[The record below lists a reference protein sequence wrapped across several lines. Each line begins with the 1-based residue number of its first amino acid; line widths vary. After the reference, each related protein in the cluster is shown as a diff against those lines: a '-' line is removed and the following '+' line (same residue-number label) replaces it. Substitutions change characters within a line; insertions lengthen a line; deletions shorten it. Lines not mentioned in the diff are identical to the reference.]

1 MKTLSV
7 SSTAVRFKHIQGVRE
22 NMIRL
27 NTCATGIALALSGT
41 ALAAPTA
48 PSIDMYGSNN
58 LQFSK
63 IELAMETTSGYNDM
77 VKYHDKAKIAV
88 KFNQWSG
95 TSGDTYNIYF
105 DGVKVATGAIT
116 GSQTTASFEYG
127 QGGLYQME
135 IEACDATGCS
145 KSAPAQITIA
155 DTDGSHLAP
164 LVMNID
170 PNNKTYNT
178 DPNTV
183 VGTYFVEWGIYGR
196 DYTVDNLPAD
206 NLTHIL
212 YGFIPVCGPNESVKS
227 VGGNSY
233 NALMTACNGV
243 NDYEVVIHD
252 PWAAFQKSFNQAG
265 HEYSTPIKGNY
276 AMMMALKQRNP
287 DLKIIPSIGGWT
299 LSDPFFDFTTKANR
313 DTFVASVKKFL
324 NTWKFYDGVDI
335 DWEFPGGGGA
345 APDLGDPVNDGPAY
359 IALMAELRAM
369 LDELE
374 AETGRTYELTSAIGV
389 GYDKIEDVNYGE
401 AIQYMDYIFAMTYDF
416 YGGWNNVLGHQ
427 TALNCGNFM
436 RPGQCDGS
444 GIDENGEPYKGP
456 AYTTDNGIQLLLAQG
471 VPANKLVVGTAMYGR
486 GWEGV
491 LPSTLSDPS
500 DPMTGVGNGKLKG
513 STAQGVWEDGVIDYK
528 GIKAN
533 MLGANNQGINGFE
546 YGYDEM
552 AEAPYV
558 WNRTSGQLIT
568 FDDDRSVKAKG
579 AYVRSLGLA
588 GLFSWEI
595 DADNGDILNAMHEG
609 LAGGTTNPV
618 NRKPTA
624 SAGADI
630 TVEGPAS
637 VTLDGSA
644 SKDSDGTIASY
655 AWTQTSGTAVALT
668 NANAAVASFDVVE
681 VAQTET
687 LTFSLT
693 VIDNEGATSTDSVV
707 VTVTAKDTG
716 PVNTAPVA
724 AISAPAEVNAGDVVV
739 VDASGSTDADNNT
752 LTFTWDVP
760 AGLDTTVQGASVS
773 FVAAEY
779 TQDTLLNFSV
789 TVSDGTETSVASA
802 SVKVLKTTTGGGT
815 CSNAWD
821 ANTIYNGGD
830 QVTQGNTLWEAKWWT
845 KGDDPSQSG
854 QWGVWKEVGPAS
866 CAN

>member
-1 MKTLSV
+1 
-7 SSTAVRFKHIQGVRE
+7 
-22 NMIRL
+22 MIRI
-27 NTCATGIALALSGT
+27 NTCAASIALALSGT

-63 IELAMETTSGYNDM
+63 IELAMETTSGYNQM
-77 VKYHDKAKIAV
+77 VKYHDKAKVDV

-95 TSGDTYNIYF
+95 TSGNTYNIYF
-105 DGVKVATGAIT
+105 DGVKVATGPIT

-127 QGGLYQME
+127 QGGLFEME
-135 IEACDATGCS
+135 IEACDETGCS

-155 DTDGSHLAP
+155 DTDGAHLAP
-164 LVMNID
+164 LAMNVD
-170 PNNKTYNT
+170 PNNKSYNT

-196 DYTVDNLPAD
+196 DYTIDNLPAD

-212 YGFIPVCGPNESVKS
+212 YGFIPICGPNESVKS

-233 NALMTACNGV
+233 NALMTACQGV

-252 PWAAFQKSFNQAG
+252 PWAAFQKSFPQAG
-265 HEYSTPIKGNY
+265 HEYSSPIKGNY

-345 APDLGDPVNDGPAY
+345 APELGDPVNDGPAY
-359 IALMAELRAM
+359 IALMAELRVM

-374 AETGRTYELTSAIGV
+374 AENGRTYELTSAIGV
-389 GYDKIEDVNYGE
+389 GHDKIEDVDYGD

-444 GIDENGEPYKGP
+444 GLDENGEPYTGP
-456 AYTTDNGIQLLLAQG
+456 AYTTDNGIQLLLEQG

-491 LPSTLSDPS
+491 LPSSLSDPS

-513 STAQGVWEDGVIDYK
+513 SSAQGVWEDGVIDYK

-609 LAGGTTNPV
+609 LAGGTTDPV

-624 SAGADI
+624 AAGADQS
-630 TVEGPAS
+630 VEGPAS
-637 VTLDGSA
+637 VSLDGSA

-655 AWTQTSGTAVALT
+655 VWSQVSGTAVTLA
-668 NANAAVASFDVVE
+668 NGNAAVASFDVVE
-681 VAQTET
+681 VTQQET
-687 LTFSLT
+687 LTFNLT
-693 VIDNEGATSTDSVV
+693 VTDNEGATSTDTVV
-707 VTVTAKDTG
+707 VTVNPKDTG

-724 AISAPAEVNAGDVVV
+724 VITAPSEVNAGDVVV
-739 VDASGSTDADNNT
+739 VDASASSDADQDT
-752 LTFTWDVP
+752 LAFTWDVP
-760 AGLDTTVQGASVS
+760 AGINATVQGALVS

-779 TQDTLLNFSV
+779 TQDTTLNFSV
-789 TVSDGTETSVASA
+789 TVSDGTETSVAA
-802 SVKVLKTTTGGGT
+802 TSVKVLKKTTGGGT
-815 CSNAWD
+815 CTNAWD
-821 ANTIYNGGD
+821 SSAVYTGGD
-830 QVTQGNTLWEAKWWT
+830 QVTQGGKVWEAKWWT
-845 KGDDPSQSG
+845 TGEDPTTAG
-854 QWGVWKEVGPAS
+854 QWGVWKEIGPAS

>member
-1 MKTLSV
+1 
-7 SSTAVRFKHIQGVRE
+7 
-22 NMIRL
+22 MIRI
-27 NTCATGIALALSGT
+27 NTCAASIALALSGT

-63 IELAMETTSGYNDM
+63 IELAMETISGYNQM
-77 VKYHDKAKIAV
+77 VKYHDKAKVDV

-95 TSGDTYNIYF
+95 TSGNTYNIYF
-105 DGVKVATGAIT
+105 DGVKVATGPIT

-127 QGGLYQME
+127 QGGLFEME
-135 IEACDATGCS
+135 IEACDETGCS

-164 LVMNID
+164 LAMNVD
-170 PNNKTYNT
+170 PNNKSYNT

-196 DYTVDNLPAD
+196 DYTIDNLPAD

-212 YGFIPVCGPNESVKS
+212 YGFIPICGPNESVKS

-233 NALMTACNGV
+233 NALMAACQGV

-252 PWAAFQKSFNQAG
+252 PWAAFQKSFPQAG
-265 HEYSTPIKGNY
+265 HEYSSPIKGNY

-359 IALMAELRAM
+359 IALMAELRVM

-374 AETGRTYELTSAIGV
+374 AENGRTYELTSAIGV
-389 GYDKIEDVNYGE
+389 GHDKIEDVDYGD

-444 GIDENGEPYKGP
+444 GLDENGEPYTGP
-456 AYTTDNGIQLLLAQG
+456 AYTADNGIQLLLEQG

-491 LPSTLSDPS
+491 LPSSLSDPS

-513 STAQGVWEDGVIDYK
+513 SSAQGVWEDGVIDYK

-609 LAGGTTNPV
+609 LAGGTTDPV

-624 SAGADI
+624 AAGADQS
-630 TVEGPAS
+630 VEGPAS
-637 VTLDGSA
+637 VSLDGSA

-655 AWTQTSGTAVALT
+655 VWSQVSGTAVTL
-668 NANAAVASFDVVE
+668 ANGNTAVANFDVIE
-681 VAQTET
+681 VTQQET

-693 VIDNEGATSTDSVV
+693 VTDNEGATSTDTVV
-707 VTVTAKDTG
+707 VTVNPKDTG

-724 AISAPAEVNAGDVVV
+724 VVTAQAKANAGDVVV
-739 VDASGSTDADNNT
+739 VDASASSDADQDT
-752 LTFTWDVP
+752 LAFTWDVP
-760 AGLDTTVQGASVS
+760 AGINATVQGALVS
-773 FVAAEY
+773 FVATEY
-779 TQDTLLNFSV
+779 TQDTTLNFSV
-789 TVSDGTETSVASA
+789 TVSDGTETSVAA
-802 SVKVLKTTTGGGT
+802 TSVKILKKTTGGGT
-815 CSNAWD
+815 CTNAWD
-821 ANTIYNGGD
+821 SSAVYTGGD
-830 QVTQGNTLWEAKWWT
+830 QVTQGGKVWEAKWWT
-845 KGDDPSQSG
+845 TGEDPTTAG
-854 QWGVWKEVGPAS
+854 QWGVWKEIGPAS

>member
-1 MKTLSV
+1 
-7 SSTAVRFKHIQGVRE
+7 
-22 NMIRL
+22 
-27 NTCATGIALALSGT
+27 
-41 ALAAPTA
+41 
-48 PSIDMYGSNN
+48 MYGSNN

-95 TSGDTYNIYF
+95 TAGDTYNIYF

-164 LVMNID
+164 LTMNID

-212 YGFIPVCGPNESVKS
+212 YGFIPICGPNESVKS
-227 VGGNSY
+227 VGGNSF
-233 NALMTACNGV
+233 NALMTACKGV

-345 APDLGDPVNDGPAY
+345 AADLGDPVNDGPAY

-389 GYDKIEDVNYGE
+389 GYDKIEDVNYGD

-491 LPSTLSDPS
+491 LPSTLTDPN

-546 YGYDEM
+546 YGYDDQ

-609 LAGGTTNPV
+609 LAGGTTDPV

-624 SAGADI
+624 SAGADQS
-630 TVEGPAS
+630 VEGPAS
-637 VTLDGSA
+637 VSLDGSA

-655 AWTQTSGTAVALT
+655 AWSQVSGTAVTLA
-668 NANAAVASFDVVE
+668 NVNAAVASFDVVE
-681 VAQTET
+681 VTQQET

-693 VIDNEGATSTDSVV
+693 VTDNEGATSTDTVV
-707 VTVTAKDTG
+707 VTVTPKNTD

-724 AISAPAEVNAGDVVV
+724 AVSAPAEVNAGDVVV
-739 VDASGSTDADNNT
+739 VDASGSTDADNDT
-752 LTFTWDVP
+752 LSFTWNVP
-760 AGLDTTVQGASVS
+760 AELNATVQGASVS
-773 FVAAEY
+773 FVAGEY
-779 TQDTLLNFSV
+779 TQDTLFNFSV
-789 TVSDGTETSVASA
+789 TVSDGSETSVAST
-802 SVKVLKTTTGGGT
+802 SVKVLKKTTGGST
-815 CSNAWD
+815 CNNAWD
-821 ANTIYNGGD
+821 ANTVYTGGD

-854 QWGVWKEVGPAS
+854 QWGVWKEIGPAN

>member
-1 MKTLSV
+1 
-7 SSTAVRFKHIQGVRE
+7 
-22 NMIRL
+22 MIRI
-27 NTCATGIALALSGT
+27 NTCAASIALALSGT

-63 IELAMETTSGYNDM
+63 IELAMETISGYNQM
-77 VKYHDKAKIAV
+77 VKYHDKAKVDV

-95 TSGDTYNIYF
+95 TSGNTYNIYF
-105 DGVKVATGAIT
+105 DGVKVATGPIT
-116 GSQTTASFEYG
+116 GSQTTASFEYS
-127 QGGLYQME
+127 QGGLFEME
-135 IEACDATGCS
+135 IEACDETGCS

-164 LVMNID
+164 LAMNVD
-170 PNNKTYNT
+170 PNNKSYNT

-196 DYTVDNLPAD
+196 DYTIDNLPAD

-212 YGFIPVCGPNESVKS
+212 YGFIPICGPNESVKS

-233 NALMTACNGV
+233 NALMAACQGV

-252 PWAAFQKSFNQAG
+252 PWAAFQKSFPQAG
-265 HEYSTPIKGNY
+265 HEYSSPIKGNY

-359 IALMAELRAM
+359 IALMAELRVM

-374 AETGRTYELTSAIGV
+374 AENGRTYELTSAIGV
-389 GYDKIEDVNYGE
+389 GHDKIEDVDYGD

-444 GIDENGEPYKGP
+444 GLDENGEPYTGP
-456 AYTTDNGIQLLLAQG
+456 AYTADNGIQLLLEQG

-491 LPSTLSDPS
+491 LPSSLSDPS

-513 STAQGVWEDGVIDYK
+513 SSAQGVWEDGVIDYK

-609 LAGGTTNPV
+609 LAGGTTDPV

-624 SAGADI
+624 AAGADQS
-630 TVEGPAS
+630 VEGPAS
-637 VTLDGSA
+637 VSLDGSA

-655 AWTQTSGTAVALT
+655 VWSQVSGTAVTL
-668 NANAAVASFDVVE
+668 ANGNTAVANFDVIE
-681 VAQTET
+681 VTQQET

-693 VIDNEGATSTDSVV
+693 VTDNEGATSTDTVV
-707 VTVTAKDTG
+707 VTVNPKDTG

-724 AISAPAEVNAGDVVV
+724 VVTAQAKANAGDVVV
-739 VDASGSTDADNNT
+739 VDASASSDADQDT
-752 LTFTWDVP
+752 LAFTWDVP
-760 AGLDTTVQGASVS
+760 AGINATVQGALVS

-779 TQDTLLNFSV
+779 TQDTTLNFSV
-789 TVSDGTETSVASA
+789 TVSDGTETSVAA
-802 SVKVLKTTTGGGT
+802 TSVKILKKTTGGGT
-815 CSNAWD
+815 CTNAWD
-821 ANTIYNGGD
+821 SSAVYTGGD
-830 QVTQGNTLWEAKWWT
+830 QVTQGGKVWEAKWWT
-845 KGDDPSQSG
+845 TGEDPTTAG
-854 QWGVWKEVGPAS
+854 QWGVWKEIGPAS

>member
-1 MKTLSV
+1 
-7 SSTAVRFKHIQGVRE
+7 
-22 NMIRL
+22 MIRF
-27 NTCATGIALALSGT
+27 NTCAASIALALSGT

-63 IELAMETTSGYNDM
+63 IELAMETTSGYNQM
-77 VKYHDKAKIAV
+77 VKYHDKAKVDV

-95 TSGDTYNIYF
+95 TSGNTYNIYF
-105 DGVKVATGAIT
+105 DGVKVATGPIT

-127 QGGLYQME
+127 QGGLFDME
-135 IEACDATGCS
+135 IEACDETGCS
-145 KSAPAQITIA
+145 KSAPAKITIA
-155 DTDGSHLAP
+155 DTDGAHLAP
-164 LVMNID
+164 LAMNID
-170 PNNKTYNT
+170 PNNKSYNT

-212 YGFIPVCGPNESVKS
+212 YGFIPICGPNESVKS

-233 NALMTACNGV
+233 NALMTACQGV

-252 PWAAFQKSFNQAG
+252 PWAAFQKSFPQAG
-265 HEYSTPIKGNY
+265 HEYSSPIKGNY

-374 AETGRTYELTSAIGV
+374 AENGRTYELTSAIGV
-389 GYDKIEDVNYGE
+389 GHDKIEDVNYGD

-444 GIDENGEPYKGP
+444 GIDESGKPYTGP
-456 AYTTDNGIQLLLAQG
+456 AYTTDNGIQLLLQQG

-609 LAGGTTNPV
+609 LAGGTTEPV
-618 NRKPTA
+618 NKKPTA
-624 SAGADI
+624 SAGADQS
-630 TVEGPAS
+630 VEGPAS
-637 VTLDGSA
+637 VSLDGSA
-644 SKDSDGTIASY
+644 SKDSDGTIATY
-655 AWTQTSGTAVALT
+655 AWSQVSGTAVTLA

-681 VAQTET
+681 VAQQET

-693 VIDNEGATSTDSVV
+693 VTDNEGATSTDTVV
-707 VTVTAKDTG
+707 VTVNPKDAG

-724 AISAPAEVNAGDVVV
+724 VVTAPAEVNAGDVVV
-739 VDASGSTDADNNT
+739 VNASASSDADQDT

-760 AGLDTTVQGASVS
+760 AGIDATVQGASVS

-779 TQDTLLNFSV
+779 TQDTVLNFSV
-789 TVSDGTETSVASA
+789 TVSDGTDTSVAVA
-802 SVKVLKTTTGGGT
+802 SVKVLKKTTDGGT
-815 CSNAWD
+815 CTNAWD
-821 ANTIYNGGD
+821 SSAVYTGGD
-830 QVTQGNTLWEAKWWT
+830 QVTQAGKVWEAKWWT
-845 KGDDPSQSG
+845 KGDDPVNSG
-854 QWGVWKEVGPAS
+854 EWGVWKEVGPAN

>member
-1 MKTLSV
+1 
-7 SSTAVRFKHIQGVRE
+7 
-22 NMIRL
+22 MIRI
-27 NTCATGIALALSGT
+27 NTCAASIALALSGT

-63 IELAMETTSGYNDM
+63 IELAMETTSGYNQM
-77 VKYHDKAKIAV
+77 VKYHDKAKVDV

-95 TSGDTYNIYF
+95 TSGNTYNIYF
-105 DGVKVATGAIT
+105 DGVKVATGPIT

-127 QGGLYQME
+127 QGGLFEME
-135 IEACDATGCS
+135 IEACDETGCS

-155 DTDGSHLAP
+155 DTDGAHLAP
-164 LVMNID
+164 LAMNVD
-170 PNNKTYNT
+170 PNNKSYNT

-196 DYTVDNLPAD
+196 DYTIDNLPAD

-212 YGFIPVCGPNESVKS
+212 YGFIPICGPNESVKS

-233 NALMTACNGV
+233 NALMTACQGV

-252 PWAAFQKSFNQAG
+252 PWAAFQKSFPQAG
-265 HEYSTPIKGNY
+265 HEYSSPIKGNY

-359 IALMAELRAM
+359 IALMAELRVM

-374 AETGRTYELTSAIGV
+374 AENGRTYELTSAIGV
-389 GYDKIEDVNYGE
+389 GHDKIEDVDYGD

-444 GIDENGEPYKGP
+444 GLDENGEPYTGP
-456 AYTTDNGIQLLLAQG
+456 AYTTDNGIQLLLEQG

-491 LPSTLSDPS
+491 LPSSLSDPS

-513 STAQGVWEDGVIDYK
+513 SSAQGVWEDGVIDYK

-609 LAGGTTNPV
+609 LAGGTTDPV

-624 SAGADI
+624 AAGADQS
-630 TVEGPAS
+630 VEGPAS
-637 VTLDGSA
+637 VSLDGSA
-644 SKDSDGTIASY
+644 SKDSDGTIANY
-655 AWTQTSGTAVALT
+655 AWSQVSGPAVTLA
-668 NANAAVASFDVVE
+668 NGNAAVASFDVVE
-681 VAQTET
+681 VTQQET
-687 LTFSLT
+687 LTFNLT
-693 VIDNEGATSTDSVV
+693 VTDNEGATSTDTVV
-707 VTVTAKDTG
+707 VTVNPKDTG

-724 AISAPAEVNAGDVVV
+724 VVTAPSEVNAGDVVV
-739 VDASGSTDADNNT
+739 VDASASSDADQDT
-752 LTFTWDVP
+752 LAFTWDVP
-760 AGLDTTVQGASVS
+760 AGINATVQGALVS

-779 TQDTLLNFSV
+779 TQDTTLNFSV
-789 TVSDGTETSVASA
+789 TVSDGTETSVAATSIN
-802 SVKVLKTTTGGGT
+802 VLKKTTGGGT
-815 CSNAWD
+815 CTNAWD
-821 ANTIYNGGD
+821 SSAVYTGGD
-830 QVTQGNTLWEAKWWT
+830 QVTQGGKVWEAKWWT
-845 KGDDPSQSG
+845 TGEDPTTAG
-854 QWGVWKEVGPAS
+854 QWGVWKEIGPAS

>member
-1 MKTLSV
+1 
-7 SSTAVRFKHIQGVRE
+7 
-22 NMIRL
+22 MIRI
-27 NTCATGIALALSGT
+27 NTCAASIALALSGT

-63 IELAMETTSGYNDM
+63 IELAMETTSGYNQM
-77 VKYHDKAKIAV
+77 VKYNDKAKVDV

-95 TSGDTYNIYF
+95 TSGNTYNIYF
-105 DGVKVATGAIT
+105 DGVKVATGPIT

-127 QGGLYQME
+127 QGGLFEME
-135 IEACDATGCS
+135 IEACDETGCS

-164 LVMNID
+164 LAMNVD
-170 PNNKTYNT
+170 PNNKSYNT
-178 DPNTV
+178 DSNTV

-212 YGFIPVCGPNESVKS
+212 YGFIPICGPNESVKS

-233 NALMTACNGV
+233 NALMTACQGV

-252 PWAAFQKSFNQAG
+252 PWAAFQKSFPQAG
-265 HEYSTPIKGNY
+265 HEYSSPIKGNY

-359 IALMAELRAM
+359 IALMAELRVM

-374 AETGRTYELTSAIGV
+374 AENGRTYELTSAIGV
-389 GYDKIEDVNYGE
+389 GHDKIEDVDYGD

-416 YGGWNNVLGHQ
+416 YGGWNNVFGHQ

-436 RPGQCDGS
+436 RPGQCDGT
-444 GIDENGEPYKGP
+444 GLDENGEQYTGP
-456 AYTTDNGIQLLLAQG
+456 AYTTDNGIQLLLEQG

-491 LPSTLSDPS
+491 LPSSLTDPS

-513 STAQGVWEDGVIDYK
+513 SSAQGVWEDGVIDYK

-609 LAGGTTNPV
+609 LAGGTTEPV

-624 SAGADI
+624 AAGADQS
-630 TVEGPAS
+630 VEGPAS
-637 VTLDGSA
+637 VSLDGSA
-644 SKDSDGTIASY
+644 SKDSDGTITSY
-655 AWTQTSGTAVALT
+655 AWSQVSGTAVTLA

-681 VAQTET
+681 VAQQEV

-693 VIDNEGATSTDSVV
+693 VTDNEGATATDTVV
-707 VTVTAKDTG
+707 VTVAPKDTG

-724 AISAPAEVNAGDVVV
+724 VVTAPAEVNAGDVVV
-739 VDASGSTDADNNT
+739 VDASASSDADQDT

-760 AGLDTTVQGASVS
+760 SGIDATVQGSSVS

-779 TQDTLLNFSV
+779 TQDTTLNFSV
-789 TVSDGTETSVASA
+789 TVSDGTETSVAA
-802 SVKVLKTTTGGGT
+802 TSVKVLKKTTGGT
-815 CSNAWD
+815 CTNAWD
-821 ANTIYNGGD
+821 SGAVYTGGD
-830 QVTQGNTLWEAKWWT
+830 QVTQGGKVWEAKWWT
-845 KGDDPSQSG
+845 TGEDPTTTG
-854 QWGVWKEVGPAS
+854 QWGVWKEIGPAN

>member
-1 MKTLSV
+1 
-7 SSTAVRFKHIQGVRE
+7 
-22 NMIRL
+22 MIRL
-27 NTCATGIALALSGT
+27 NMCATGIALALSGT

-135 IEACDATGCS
+135 IESCDATGCS

-252 PWAAFQKSFNQAG
+252 PWAAFQKSFKQAG

-345 APDLGDPVNDGPAY
+345 AADLGDPVNDGPAY

-546 YGYDEM
+546 YGYDEQ

-609 LAGGTTNPV
+609 LAGGTTDPV

-644 SKDSDGTIASY
+644 SKDSDGTITSY
-655 AWTQTSGTAVALT
+655 AWTQTSGTTVALT
-668 NANAAVASFDVVE
+668 NANTAVASFDVLE

-687 LTFSLT
+687 FTFSLT
-693 VIDNEGATSTDSVV
+693 VTDNEGATSTDSVV
-707 VTVTAKDTG
+707 VTVNAKDTG
-716 PVNTAPVA
+716 PVNTAPDA

-739 VDASGSTDADNNT
+739 VDASGSTDADNDT
-752 LTFTWDVP
+752 LSFTWDVP
-760 AGLDTTVQGASVS
+760 AELNATIQGASVS
-773 FVAAEY
+773 FVAADY

-845 KGDDPSQSG
+845 KGDDPSKSG

>member
-1 MKTLSV
+1 
-7 SSTAVRFKHIQGVRE
+7 
-22 NMIRL
+22 MIRF
-27 NTCATGIALALSGT
+27 NTCAASIALALSGT

-63 IELAMETTSGYNDM
+63 IELAMETTSGYNQM
-77 VKYHDKAKIAV
+77 VKYHDKAKVDV

-95 TSGDTYNIYF
+95 TSGNTYNIYF
-105 DGVKVATGAIT
+105 DGVKVATGPIT

-127 QGGLYQME
+127 QGGLFDME
-135 IEACDATGCS
+135 IEACDETGCS
-145 KSAPAQITIA
+145 KSAPAKITIA
-155 DTDGSHLAP
+155 DTDGAHLAP
-164 LVMNID
+164 LAMNID
-170 PNNKTYNT
+170 PNNKSYNT

-212 YGFIPVCGPNESVKS
+212 YGFIPICGPNESVKS

-233 NALMTACNGV
+233 NALMTACQGV

-252 PWAAFQKSFNQAG
+252 PWAAFQKSFPQAG
-265 HEYSTPIKGNY
+265 HEYSSPIKGNY

-345 APDLGDPVNDGPAY
+345 APELGDPVNDGPAY

-374 AETGRTYELTSAIGV
+374 AENGRTYELTSAIGV
-389 GYDKIEDVNYGE
+389 GHDKIEDVDYGD

-444 GIDENGEPYKGP
+444 GIDEDGKPYTGP
-456 AYTTDNGIQLLLAQG
+456 AYTTDNGIQLLLQQG

-609 LAGGTTNPV
+609 LAGGTTEPV
-618 NRKPTA
+618 NKKPTA
-624 SAGADI
+624 SAGADQS
-630 TVEGPAS
+630 VEGPAS
-637 VTLDGSA
+637 VSLDGSA

-655 AWTQTSGTAVALT
+655 AWSQVSGTAVTLA
-668 NANAAVASFDVVE
+668 NANAVVASFDVVE
-681 VAQTET
+681 VVQQET

-693 VIDNEGATSTDSVV
+693 VTDNEGATSTDTVV
-707 VTVTAKDTG
+707 VTVNPKDTG

-724 AISAPAEVNAGDVVV
+724 VVTAPAEVNAGDVVV
-739 VDASGSTDADNNT
+739 VDASASSDADQDT

-760 AGLDTTVQGASVS
+760 AGIDATVQGASVS
-773 FVAAEY
+773 FLAAEY
-779 TQDTLLNFSV
+779 TQDTILSFSV
-789 TVSDGTETSVASA
+789 TVSDGTDSSVAAA
-802 SVKVLKTTTGGGT
+802 SVKVLKKTTDGGT
-815 CSNAWD
+815 CTNAWD
-821 ANTIYNGGD
+821 SSAVYTGGD
-830 QVTQGNTLWEAKWWT
+830 QVTQASKTWEAKWWT
-845 KGDDPSQSG
+845 KGDDPVNSG
-854 QWGVWKEVGPAS
+854 EWGVWKEIGPAN